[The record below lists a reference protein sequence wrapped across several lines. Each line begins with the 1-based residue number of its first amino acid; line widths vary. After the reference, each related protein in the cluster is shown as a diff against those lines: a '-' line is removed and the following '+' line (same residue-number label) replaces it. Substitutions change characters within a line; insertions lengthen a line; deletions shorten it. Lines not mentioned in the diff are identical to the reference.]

1 MKTKLITVLAMLL
14 ISALA
19 FQSCNKTPQPEP
31 DNKSAM
37 EKLNIPD
44 GFTFQSTRVEDI
56 TINMPSTINFDQMK
70 SRFNLYT
77 DDPASGG
84 KLITSGSFDK
94 NGQFKGQ
101 IRVPTALDS
110 VFVQSIAGSLKVGLN
125 TQSGKKEGGVIINFG
140 DDYGTNPPDT
150 TEPVA
155 SKSAIALSGMMHYK
169 SMQTNNLVGNADF
182 ETNDFGSIYGWYNN
196 HPVDGKWY
204 LTSYSGKK
212 LQWYN
217 DGGNHVL
224 RTPYADSYYYGG
236 ASQMVDANPGDLI
249 TFSADVKS
257 AGNVGS
263 LYCYLYLIPKDA
275 NNRALAYYHVYQ
287 YNPSSHWTT
296 KTIAAT
302 MPAHTA
308 KVQVLFWLWDLRSN
322 GSIYVDN
329 AVVTG
334 PVTDA
339 DGDGVDDDLDDYPN
353 DASRAFNVYYPNETD
368 WGTLAYED
376 LWPGTGDYDFNDLV
390 LDYHYKSVLNSSNQL
405 VEFFTDYSV
414 RAVGA
419 SLENGFGLMLG
430 GDPTNVASVS
440 GTNFTENYLHLNA
453 NGTEQGQSKTVIMLF
468 DNSFSMIGSSG
479 SAFINTKEEVPY
491 VDPDT
496 NTLHVV
502 YQTPV
507 STDVTGTAP
516 YNPFM
521 VINKERGKEVHLAGQ
536 QPTDLADHSLF
547 GTWADDT
554 DPGTGKYYQTKN
566 NLPWAID
573 LPVSF
578 AYPLEQVE
586 ILSAYNHFAEW
597 AESAGAQ
604 YPDWYEDNAGYRVSS
619 NIYSIPGN

>member
-1 MKTKLITVLAMLL
+1 MKTKLITVLGMLL

-19 FQSCNKTPQPEP
+19 FQSCNKTPTPAP
-31 DNKSAM
+31 DNQSAM

-44 GFTFQSTRVEDI
+44 GFTFESTQVKDV
-56 TINMPSTINFDQMK
+56 TIKMPSTINFDQMK
-70 SRFNLYT
+70 SRFNIYT
-77 DDPASGG
+77 NDPANGG
-84 KLITSGSFDK
+84 KLVTSGSFDQ

-101 IRVPTALDS
+101 IRVPSALDS
-110 VFVQSIAGSLKVGLN
+110 IYVQSIAGSVKVGLN
-125 TQSGKKEGGVIINFG
+125 AAAGKKEGGVIINFG
-140 DDYGTNPPDT
+140 DDYGTTPPDT
-150 TEPVA
+150 TAATSTKSVVA
-155 SKSAIALSGMMHYK
+155 IGSGLHYK
-169 SMQTNNLVGNADF
+169 SLLENNLVGNGDF
-182 ETNDFGSIYGWYNN
+182 ETDDFGSIYGWYYN

-204 LTSYSGKK
+204 FTNYTGQKM
-212 LQWYN
+212 QWHN
-217 DGGNHVL
+217 DGGNHVIQ
-224 RTPYADSYYYGG
+224 TPYANGYYYGG
-236 ASQMVDANPGDLI
+236 ASQMVAANPGDLI
-249 TFSADVKS
+249 TFSADIKS
-257 AGNVGS
+257 TGNRNS
-263 LYCYLYLIPKDA
+263 LYTYLYLIPKNA
-275 NNRALAYYHVYQ
+275 NNQALGYYYVYK
-287 YNPSSHWTT
+287 YAPSSHWTT

-302 MPAHTA
+302 MPQGTV
-308 KVQVLFWLWDLRSN
+308 KVQVLFWLWDLRQN
-322 GSIYVDN
+322 GSIEVDN
-329 AVVTG
+329 VVVTG
-334 PVTDA
+334 PVKDA
-339 DGDGVDDDLDDYPN
+339 DNDGVDDDLDDYPN
-353 DASRAFNVYYPNETD
+353 DASRAFNVYYPNKTD
-368 WGTLAYED
+368 WGTLAFED

-390 LDYHYKSVLNSSNQL
+390 LDYHYKSVLNSSNKL

-430 GDPTNVASVS
+430 GDPTNIASVS
-440 GTNFTENYLHLNA
+440 GTHFTENYLHLNA

-479 SAFINTKEEVPY
+479 SAFINTKENVPY

-547 GTWADDT
+547 GKGADDT
-554 DPGTGKYYQTKN
+554 DPGVGKYYQTKN

-578 AYPLEQVE
+578 AYPVEQVE
-586 ILSAYNHFAEW
+586 ILSAYNHFADW

-604 YPDWYEDNAGYRVSS
+604 YPDWYEDKSGYRVSS
-619 NIYSIPGN
+619 NVYKAPAK